1 MSNQDT
7 DLPENSAQPTVSPTP
22 PEENSKITLIHDPF
36 GINTLRIANIQN
48 QEDELPPEELG
59 EDLGEGLLDE
69 DGENEGNTED
79 DLTLVSPEEAEE
91 QLNSLARAIHEATEL
106 EAQENT
112 ALLKEVVD
120 AIDPLAQAERI
131 AREIEEDQALQR
143 EIAAEAEAIQK
154 EMGEESDAEQEE
166 FDPELQAALPQSR
179 DLDEMQSCIETLLFM
194 SDKPLSLTKLQEML
208 GPELPHSLFQEAIT
222 ALRDNYAATRHGI
235 EIIEVAGGLQLRT
248 KPGRAPLARKLAK
261 VQTQR
266 LSSGAMETLAIIAY
280 KQPAMKEDVDQIRGV
295 DSSYFVRQLLD
306 KKLIQIS
313 GRSELPGRP
322 MVYSTTDDFLQLFGL
337 KDVSALPSLREL
349 EQMIPSSQSDR
360 PDDPDYGDPRIRE
373 MRRLVD
379 QMKSDTSTLLNYDPR
394 EDEKILKDIRERVQS
409 IPTSTPYL
417 EEQKALEKQALEM
430 NQADASV

>member
-7 DLPENSAQPTVSPTP
+7 DLPENFAQSTSSPIP

-36 GINTLRIANIQN
+36 GINTLQIADVQN
-48 QEDELPPEELG
+48 QEDELLPEDLGEELG
-59 EDLGEGLLDE
+59 EEFEEKTDE
-69 DGENEGNTED
+69 D
-79 DLTLVSPEEAEE
+79 LTFVSPEEAED

-106 EAQENT
+106 EARENT
-112 ALLKEVVD
+112 TLLKEVVE

-131 AREIEEDQALQR
+131 AREIEEDQVL
-143 EIAAEAEAIQK
+143 QK
-154 EMGEESDAEQEE
+154 EMSEESDAEQEE
-166 FDPELQAALPQSR
+166 IDPELQAALPQSL
-179 DLDEMQSCIETLLFM
+179 DLNEMQSCIETLLFM
-194 SDKPLSLTKLQEML
+194 TDKPLSLTKLQEML

-222 ALRDNYAATRHGI
+222 ALRDNYGATRHGI
-235 EIIEVAGGLQLRT
+235 EIIEVAGGLQFRT
-248 KPGRAPLARKLAK
+248 KAGRAPLARKLAK

-337 KDVSALPSLREL
+337 KDVSSLPSLREL
-349 EQMIPSSQSDR
+349 EQMIPGSQSDR
-360 PDDPDYGDPRIRE
+360 PEDPDYGDPRIRE

>member
-1 MSNQDT
+1 
-7 DLPENSAQPTVSPTP
+7 
-22 PEENSKITLIHDPF
+22 
-36 GINTLRIANIQN
+36 
-48 QEDELPPEELG
+48 
-59 EDLGEGLLDE
+59 
-69 DGENEGNTED
+69 
-79 DLTLVSPEEAEE
+79 
-91 QLNSLARAIHEATEL
+91 
-106 EAQENT
+106 
-112 ALLKEVVD
+112 
-120 AIDPLAQAERI
+120 
-131 AREIEEDQALQR
+131 
-143 EIAAEAEAIQK
+143 
-154 EMGEESDAEQEE
+154 
-166 FDPELQAALPQSR
+166 
-179 DLDEMQSCIETLLFM
+179 
-194 SDKPLSLTKLQEML
+194 LTKLQEML

-222 ALRDNYAATRHGI
+222 ALRDNYGATRHGI
-235 EIIEVAGGLQLRT
+235 EIIEVAGGLQFRT
-248 KPGRAPLARKLAK
+248 KAGRAPLARKLAK

-337 KDVSALPSLREL
+337 KDVSSLPSLREL
-349 EQMIPSSQSDR
+349 EQMIPGSQSDR
-360 PDDPDYGDPRIRE
+360 PEDPDYGDPRIRE